1 MRLARAVDI
10 RGPAIQ
16 IRAARPSARPTNADP
31 MLTAPLRVV
40 RGNLAS
46 VVLPLAL
53 LGIGAPR
60 LRAQTT
66 TQSATADTSQCN
78 LIDADRP
85 GLADGSH
92 VIGAGQIQLETAY
105 QQERHRDDD
114 VPSRLSFAPTLL
126 RVGLT
131 SRVEARIESSTYA
144 RQRFSPPDGSA
155 TTSSGFTPIFFGA
168 KIVLY
173 DPNQSG
179 PLQVATIVRVAP
191 PSGSDDFKS
200 DRTAGD
206 VRLVAD
212 WQFAPTLSLN
222 PNVGYGGYQGSDGTL
237 VNTALAALTLTW
249 QPTPRWNPF
258 VDAAYA
264 SREDAGR
271 GWAMIADAGVAYI
284 LGCNLKLDVTVGQGL
299 HGVTQPKP
307 FVAAGVSVRADL
319 FHRSTHPLDHLHGDR
334 PAQPARI

>member
-1 MRLARAVDI
+1 VRLARAVDI

-155 TTSSGFTPIFFGA
+155 
-168 KIVLY
+168 
-173 DPNQSG
+173 
-179 PLQVATIVRVAP
+179 
-191 PSGSDDFKS
+191 
-200 DRTAGD
+200 
-206 VRLVAD
+206 
-212 WQFAPTLSLN
+212 LST
-222 PNVGYGGYQGSDGTL
+222 G
-237 VNTALAALTLTW
+237 
-249 QPTPRWNPF
+249 
-258 VDAAYA
+258 
-264 SREDAGR
+264 
-271 GWAMIADAGVAYI
+271 
-284 LGCNLKLDVTVGQGL
+284 
-299 HGVTQPKP
+299 
-307 FVAAGVSVRADL
+307 
-319 FHRSTHPLDHLHGDR
+319 
-334 PAQPARI
+334 